1 MPLAVPVAL
10 PRPGRPRDSNPV
22 RCTDAASTATHGR
35 RGRSTLGCLLVLLV
49 VTAIGYFGVNIG
61 EVYARYYRFQDAMH
75 QEVRFAR
82 SRTDA
87 DIKRRL
93 QAFADSVG
101 LPTEAGQVSVKRSE
115 RSISVWSE
123 YDERVELPLFV
134 RDFHFAPSA
143 EGEL

>member
-1 MPLAVPVAL
+1 VRPPLTRA
-10 PRPGRPRDSNPV
+10 RP
-22 RCTDAASTATHGR
+22 
-35 RGRSTLGCLLVLLV
+35 GRSTLGCLFLLLV
-49 VTAIGYFGVNIG
+49 VTAVGYFGVNVG
-61 EVYARYYRFQDAMH
+61 EVYARYYRLRDAMH

-101 LPTEAGQVSVKRSE
+101 LPAEAGQVSVKRAGN
-115 RSISVWSE
+115 SISVWSE

>member
-1 MPLAVPVAL
+1 VV
-10 PRPGRPRDSNPV
+10 RPR
-22 RCTDAASTATHGR
+22 ATRGR
-35 RGRSTLGCLLVLLV
+35 RGRSTLGCLFLLLV
-49 VTAIGYFGVNIG
+49 VTAVGYFGVNVG
-61 EVYARYYRFQDAMH
+61 EVYARYYRLRDAMQ

-101 LPTEAGQVSVKRSE
+101 LPAEAGQVSVKRAGG
-115 RSISVWSE
+115 SISVWSE

>member
-1 MPLAVPVAL
+1 MVRPSATRGL
-10 PRPGRPRDSNPV
+10 P
-22 RCTDAASTATHGR
+22 
-35 RGRSTLGCLLVLLV
+35 GRSTLGCLLLLLV
-49 VTAIGYFGVNIG
+49 VTAVGYFGVNVG
-61 EVYARYYRFQDAMH
+61 EVYARYYRFRDAMH

-101 LPTEAGQVSVKRSE
+101 LPAEAGQVSVKRGGN
-115 RSISVWSE
+115 SISVWSE